1 MATARNTNRGANAP
15 DYQMTVDGKDITP
28 MVDARL
34 ISLDLTEGRGD
45 EADQLTITLDDS
57 DGKLAIP
64 PQGAKITLLLGWV
77 GQALVDKG
85 EFEVD
90 EIEHGGTPDQLTITA
105 RPVEMRGR
113 IRLRDSG
120 SWAGA
125 TLGKVVGDIA
135 ARNGLQPKVA
145 PDLASRAL
153 GHIDQTNESDLHFI
167 SRVARQHDATATVKK
182 GRLIVLPIGT
192 STTADG
198 QALPQL
204 TIARRDGDSH
214 RWHSAERNGYTGA
227 QASWYDQRAAKRK
240 EVTAGDAANAKRLKD
255 VYATE
260 ADATAAVN
268 AERGRIERG
277 KATFEITLAT
287 GRPELMPQATV
298 TVNGFKPQIDSARW
312 RIVKCTHSVGDGG
325 YTTRI
330 ELELAA

>member
-1 MATARNTNRGANAP
+1 MSERNTTRSANAP
-15 DYQMTVDGKDITP
+15 DYQLTVDGKDITP
-28 MVDARL
+28 MLDARL
-34 ISLDLTEGRGD
+34 IGLELTEGRGD
-45 EADQLTITLDDS
+45 KADQLTITLDDS
-57 DGKLAIP
+57 DGKMAIP

-105 RPVEMRGR
+105 RPVEMRGQ
-113 IRLRDSG
+113 IRLRTSR
-120 SWAGA
+120 SWNGA
-125 TLGKVVGDIA
+125 TMGQVVQDIA
-135 ARNGLQPKVA
+135 ARNGLQAKVA
-145 PDLASRAL
+145 PELAGRAI
-153 GHIDQTNESDLHFI
+153 GHLDQTNESDLHFI

-192 STTADG
+192 STTAEG

-204 TIARRDGDSH
+204 TITRTDGDSH

-227 QASWYDQRAAKRK
+227 KASWYDQRAARRK
-240 EVTAGDAANAKRLKD
+240 DVIAGDEANAKRLKD
-255 VYATE
+255 VYASE
-260 ADATAAVN
+260 ADATAAVS

-277 KATFEITLAT
+277 KATFELTLAM

-298 TVNGFKPQIDSARW
+298 PVTGFKPQIDSARW

-330 ELELAA
+330 EMELAA